1 MPDEDQDR
9 SAIGGNCPDSVKREF
24 WREALQARIG
34 LESAQEVTR
43 RKNGEYRAVLMR
55 AKKAGVSTDS
65 LTHALTVRFMDPD
78 EVLREEREKIKMLA
92 LSGFLPGIMEQLIDR
107 TNIEE
112 PTFNE
117 QHETNL
123 IIARDRGQHVG
134 IKGGLRD
141 DNPYPAGTEYH
152 VNWVEGYLAGQ
163 RAIADEMGENAAG
176 EVRVGD
182 MASILGSNESIEHDA
197 MEVHSIF
204 DGEEE
209 SLDGGAEL
217 VE

>member
-1 MPDEDQDR
+1 MPDDEPDR

-24 WREALQARIG
+24 WLEALKAKIG
-34 LESAQEVTR
+34 LESAQEVA
-43 RKNGEYRAVLMR
+43 RKRSGEYRNVLGR

-78 EVLREEREKIKMLA
+78 EVLREERERIKMLA

-134 IKGGLRD
+134 LKGGLRD

-152 VNWVEGYLAGQ
+152 VNWVEGFMAGL
-163 RAIADEMGENAAG
+163 RAIADEMGEAAK
-176 EVRVGD
+176 
-182 MASILGSNESIEHDA
+182 ASDFVTVQVASVFDLDEEPLAEGS
-197 MEVHSIF
+197 
-204 DGEEE
+204 
-209 SLDGGAEL
+209 EL
-217 VE
+217 VG